1 MGVDIRLWDEEWR
14 GRRVLINKEREQLCA
29 HGTKQGYFV
38 VFLVESDDGSLFMDE
53 ETKSQRGDREY
64 SEAC

>member
-1 MGVDIRLWDEEWR
+1 M
-14 GRRVLINKEREQLCA
+14 LINKEREQLCA